1 MVMLLKG
8 QGGGGGA
15 FDALVVEVLSIGGV
29 WEGMFDRSSIAIEA
43 LGSNDGRYGY
53 SHQRPNWLV
62 VVHNG
67 SRIQCMLGGMA

>member
-15 FDALVVEVLSIGGV
+15 FNASVVEVLSIGGV
-29 WEGMFDRSSIAIEA
+29 PEGMFDRSLITIEA
-43 LGSNDGRYGY
+43 SGSNDGRYGY

-62 VVHNG
+62 VGHNR